1 MVKIQSKTIRK
12 RYKPKAPPYTY
23 TQHLML
29 FPLEQ
34 QNDELTPFLRQELEF
49 TMTVNEDMLHITLKK
64 EKTSVNEHGNV

>member
-12 RYKPKAPPYTY
+12 KYKPTAPPYTY

-34 QNDELTPFLRQELEF
+34 NDELTPFLKQELEF
-49 TMTVNEDMLHITLKK
+49 TMTVNEDILHITLKK
-64 EKTSVNEHGNV
+64 RKHR